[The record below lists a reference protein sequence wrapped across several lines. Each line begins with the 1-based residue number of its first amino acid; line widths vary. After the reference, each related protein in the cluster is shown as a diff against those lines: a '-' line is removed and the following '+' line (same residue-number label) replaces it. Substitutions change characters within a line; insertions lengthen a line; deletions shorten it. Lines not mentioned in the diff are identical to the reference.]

1 MAAEWC
7 IIPASNALLL
17 PGPLDIPGNEAIDF
31 LASWFAVH
39 EDKWIHD
46 FRRRLQTTIEKDPER
61 YLPYFAPRPGVTEDF
76 VQYTGQLGKL
86 STQLTTMAMMA
97 MMDCLEARLLLI
109 CQDGQ
114 AFEVR
119 SMLPRKRSIVAYA
132 VQTDNHFRMILA
144 SNDAPRQNGP
154 RLAKAVRQIK
164 NLKCAF

>member
-1 MAAEWC
+1 MTSSED
-7 IIPASNALLL
+7 LL
-17 PGPLDIPGNEAIDF
+17 
-31 LASWFAVH
+31 
-39 EDKWIHD
+39 
-46 FRRRLQTTIEKDPER
+46 TTRKKDPER

-76 VQYTGQLGKL
+76 VQYTRQLGKL

-119 SMLPRKRSIVAYA
+119 CMFPMKRSIVAYA
-132 VQTDNHFRMILA
+132 MQTDNHDRMILA
-144 SNDAPRQNGP
+144 RNVASRQNGP

-164 NLKCAF
+164 NLECAF